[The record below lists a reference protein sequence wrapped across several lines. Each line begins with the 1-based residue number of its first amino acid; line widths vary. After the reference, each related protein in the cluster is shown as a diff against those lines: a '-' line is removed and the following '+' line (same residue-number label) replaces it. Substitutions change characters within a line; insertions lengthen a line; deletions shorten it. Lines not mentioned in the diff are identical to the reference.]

1 MEKEKQMKTK
11 NFDRRIHMAKINDI
25 RFLAQET
32 AKEVSGSHG
41 TGCGIWTRHPGCTV
55 IFFGHTF
62 NPRTASGRCG
72 LRRNGSV
79 E

>member
-1 MEKEKQMKTK
+1 
-11 NFDRRIHMAKINDI
+11 MAKIKRHPFSGSGDGK
-25 RFLAQET
+25 RSQWFPTGLDA
-32 AKEVSGSHG
+32 VSGHG
-41 TGCGIWTRHPGCTV
+41 IQAVPLF
-55 IFFGHTF
+55 FFGHTF